1 MMSEPLPS
9 GWHSAPSEARRWIWG
24 PSSPPTS
31 FPPAPL
37 PVFLV
42 PSPRPPFH
50 LSLFTSLYLV
60 SFASASPSGER
71 PRCSPVLRTATRAN
85 ITTGSSR
92 GHGVT
97 VDGSL
102 GAVSPIPWNYH
113 GATMG
118 VHPAGSASSAGYVLH
133 ANDHRSAGLS
143 SLLLCSLP
151 LLSLLSLSL
160 SLPFSLSLSC
170 PHPWLDQCCQ
180 CFDPRVSCVFVLESW
195 FRRNNCEIHSGLRSV
210 RGIIILIIV
219 RI

>member
-1 MMSEPLPS
+1 MDPRPFLAA
-9 GWHSAPSEARRWIWG
+9 HLL
-24 PSSPPTS
+24 SSSCFSCS
-31 FPPAPL
+31 FPSL
-37 PVFLV
+37 SF
-42 PSPRPPFH
+42 PRLT
-50 LSLFTSLYLV
+50 LSLSFSLFFPLFTSLYLV
-60 SFASASPSGER
+60 SFASAPPSGER

-143 SLLLCSLP
+143 SFVRSYRFC
-151 LLSLLSLSL
+151 LSL
-160 SLPFSLSLSC
+160 SLP
-170 PHPWLDQCCQ
+170 P
-180 CFDPRVSCVFVLESW
+180 
-195 FRRNNCEIHSGLRSV
+195 
-210 RGIIILIIV
+210 
-219 RI
+219 

>member
-1 MMSEPLPS
+1 MIQYTGTSSRSNYNDERTATIGLALGSLGGQALDPRPFLAAHLLSSSCFSCSFPS
-9 GWHSAPSEARRWIWG
+9 L
-24 PSSPPTS
+24 S
-31 FPPAPL
+31 FPPL
-37 PVFLV
+37 T
-42 PSPRPPFH
+42 
-50 LSLFTSLYLV
+50 LSLSFSLFFPLFTSLYLV
-60 SFASASPSGER
+60 SFASAPPSGER

-143 SLLLCSLP
+143 SFVRSYRFC
-151 LLSLLSLSL
+151 LSLSL
-160 SLPFSLSLSC
+160 HDSINVVN
-170 PHPWLDQCCQ
+170 
-180 CFDPRVSCVFVLESW
+180 VSILAFRRCVSVLES
-195 FRRNNCEIHSGLRSV
+195 
-210 RGIIILIIV
+210 
-219 RI
+219 

>member
-9 GWHSAPSEARRWIWG
+9 GWHSAPSEARRWIRG

-31 FPPAPL
+31 FPL

-42 PSPRPPFH
+42 PSPRSPFH
-50 LSLFTSLYLV
+50 LSLSLSFSLFFPLFTSLYLV
-60 SFASASPSGER
+60 SFASAPPSGER

-143 SLLLCSLP
+143 SFVRSYRFC
-151 LLSLLSLSL
+151 LSLSL
-160 SLPFSLSLSC
+160 HDSINVVNVSILAFHS
-170 PHPWLDQCCQ
+170 
-180 CFDPRVSCVFVLESW
+180 RVSVLESW
-195 FRRNNCEIHSGLRSV
+195 SRRSNCEVHSGLKSV
-210 RGIIILIIV
+210 RRLIILILTIL
-219 RI
+219 IEKEG